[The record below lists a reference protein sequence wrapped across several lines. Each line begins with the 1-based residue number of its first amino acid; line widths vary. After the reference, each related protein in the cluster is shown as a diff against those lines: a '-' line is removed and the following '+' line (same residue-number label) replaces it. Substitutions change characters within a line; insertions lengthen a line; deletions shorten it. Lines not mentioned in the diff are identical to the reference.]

1 MSICTLGSMGDDSD
15 PRWGNET
22 EGEIVD
28 IIAVLEAVKAI
39 GAFAG
44 SFDITSKS
52 DTQIEGLL
60 TAMNHSELTRVVCV
74 CTYNGK
80 WVYSKHRER
89 KTWEIPGGHIEEGET
104 WLETAERELY
114 EETGAIEIEVEPI
127 CLYSISTYA
136 LLCYA
141 NIKKFEKET

>member
-1 MSICTLGSMGDDSD
+1 MLPVKLHELGSVSD
-15 PRWGNET
+15 
-22 EGEIVD
+22 
-28 IIAVLEAVKAI
+28 
-39 GAFAG
+39 
-44 SFDITSKS
+44 
-52 DTQIEGLL
+52 
-60 TAMNHSELTRVVCV
+60 SELTRVVCV

-80 WVYSKHRER
+80 GVYSKHKER

-141 NIKKFEKET
+141 NIKKFEKLPNFEMEEIGLFEDEPDNLTYPDTYRLFFKTVKEKKEL